1 MIGWYF
7 QTSGRPL
14 LCDLWTRKV
23 FYPLGLILL
32 TSLSQVCPEPFSIE
46 INRKIRPFLKTLDKK
61 KKKAKTPQMHSF
73 CFVFYGL
80 NKAGKDERI
89 HIYIERFLTK

>member
-14 LCDLWTRKV
+14 LCGLWPRKV
-23 FYPLGLILL
+23 FYPLGLMLL
-32 TSLSQVCPEPFSIE
+32 APLFQVYPEPFFME

-61 KKKAKTPQMHSF
+61 KKQKAHK
-73 CFVFYGL
+73 CIVFVLFFYGL
-80 NKAGKDERI
+80 NKGR
-89 HIYIERFLTK
+89 